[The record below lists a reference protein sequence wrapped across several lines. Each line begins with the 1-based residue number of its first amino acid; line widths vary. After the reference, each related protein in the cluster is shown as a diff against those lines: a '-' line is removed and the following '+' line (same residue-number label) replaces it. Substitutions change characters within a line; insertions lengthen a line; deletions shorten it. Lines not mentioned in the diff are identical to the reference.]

1 MAKGTILVVDDE
13 KEIRDLINSCLK
25 LKDNIMTSRP
35 VFECF
40 SNLNYCTLD
49 KKGGINRRLNS

>member
-25 LKDNIMTSRP
+25 PKDNIMTFRP
-35 VFECF
+35 VLNVFR
-40 SNLNYCTLD
+40 NLNYCTLD